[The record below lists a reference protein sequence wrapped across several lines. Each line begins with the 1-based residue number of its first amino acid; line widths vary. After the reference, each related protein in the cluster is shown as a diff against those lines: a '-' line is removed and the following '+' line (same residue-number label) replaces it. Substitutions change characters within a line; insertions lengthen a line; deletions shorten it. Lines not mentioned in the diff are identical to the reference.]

1 MAANTR
7 VDYPRNVFSFSE
19 LCLIWIVF
27 AIAAG
32 DADLREIPWF
42 INNIWIFAILKF
54 FP

>member
-27 AIAAG
+27 AIAG
-32 DADLREIPWF
+32 DAELREIF
-42 INNIWIFAILKF
+42 GVLNIPGFLPFVAEF
-54 FP
+54 